1 VGRHRLPDD
10 RVLDLEV
17 LPAAAPLLRTSVL
30 GRPLR
35 RRDLAAA
42 VGRALHA
49 AGAPAR
55 AAVGLVLADD
65 ATLAGLNAAH
75 MGHEGATDVLSF
87 PLLPPEAYPPHPG
100 MAAGPAVAGPPPFAL
115 PPRVRPQV
123 GEIVVSV
130 ERAVAQAR
138 DGRGGWSGGT
148 AWDPADELLL
158 LATHG
163 ALHLCG
169 WDHADPVEG
178 AAMRALEA
186 ELLAAAGGA
195 AGATGRAG
203 PGGAGRGRD
212 GWSDGTFDPLT
223 APGGAV

>member
-1 VGRHRLPDD
+1 MARHRLAGD
-10 RVLDLEV
+10 RVLDLEA
-17 LPAAAPLLRTSVL
+17 LPVAAPLLRASVL

-35 RRDLAAA
+35 RADLAAA
-42 VGRALHA
+42 VGRALDA
-49 AGAPAR
+49 AGAPPR

-65 ATLAGLNAAH
+65 ATLADLNAAH
-75 MGHEGATDVLSF
+75 MGHAGPTDVLSF
-87 PLLPPEAYPPHPG
+87 PLLPPDAFPPHPG
-100 MAAGPAVAGPPPFAL
+100 GPERPADARAAAASAFAL
-115 PPRVRPQV
+115 PPRARPQV

-138 DGRGGWSGGT
+138 EGRGGWSGGT

-169 WDHADPVEG
+169 WDHADPEEG

-186 ELLAAAGGA
+186 SLLGV
-195 AGATGRAG
+195 
-203 PGGAGRGRD
+203 
-212 GWSDGTFDPLT
+212 
-223 APGGAV
+223 AVPSTP